1 MSDRV
6 AQAMVIRLEELSSA
20 ALRSGAEAS
29 AIARLLESASIA
41 TLHGVSLAYL
51 CAEPPLHEVAAPV
64 RTLPPAAARL
74 LDAA

>member
-6 AQAMVIRLEELSSA
+6 AQALVNRLDELSAA

-29 AIARLLESASIA
+29 AVARLLESASVA
-41 TLHGVSLAYL
+41 TLHAVSLAYL
-51 CAEPPLHEVAAPV
+51 CDEPLHEVTAPV
-64 RTLPPAAARL
+64 EAPPVAARL

>member
-6 AQAMVIRLEELSSA
+6 AQSLVTRLDELSSM
-20 ALRSGAEAS
+20 ALRSGAEPA
-29 AIARLLESASIA
+29 AIARLVESASIA

-51 CAEPPLHEVAAPV
+51 CAEPRLELAAPV
-64 RTLPPAAARL
+64 EAPPAAARL

>member
-6 AQAMVIRLEELSSA
+6 AQSLAIRHDELYTA
-20 ALRSGAEAS
+20 PLRSGAEPS

-41 TLHGVSLAYL
+41 TLHGVALSYL
-51 CAEPPLHEVAAPV
+51 CVEPLHVVTAPV
-64 RTLPPAAARL
+64 EAPVAGAARL

>member
-6 AQAMVIRLEELSSA
+6 AQSLVTRLDELASV
-20 ALRSGAEAS
+20 ALRSGADAS
-29 AIARLLESASIA
+29 AVARLLESASIA

-51 CAEPPLHEVAAPV
+51 CVEPPLHEVVA
-64 RTLPPAAARL
+64 LPEARPAAARL

>member
-6 AQAMVIRLEELSSA
+6 AQSLVTRLDELSA
-20 ALRSGAEAS
+20 VALSSGADAS

-41 TLHGVSLAYL
+41 TLHGVALSYL
-51 CAEPPLHEVAAPV
+51 CAEPLLEVVPPV
-64 RTLPPAAARL
+64 VRQPPVLTRL